1 MNIDSFV
8 IVKARKLPE
17 SDGVC
22 PENRHQSKK
31 SRGQN
36 GAPRGQKYIIGLN
49 LRI

>member
-1 MNIDSFV
+1 MSIDSFV

-17 SDGVC
+17 SDGVY

-36 GAPRGQKYIIGLN
+36 GAPRRTEIHNMSKL
-49 LRI
+49 